1 MARPKVAV
9 FLLALLVGGVGAGE
23 AAQRIRP
30 GGAGRDSLI
39 GLTRAFIYAGTP
51 AVVATLWK
59 VDDRAT
65 YELMREFYSSL
76 RTTKKS
82 AALGEAQLKIMKEF
96 PAPFYWAAFI
106 LTGEP

>member
-9 FLLALLVGGVGAGE
+9 SLLALLVSGVCTGE
-23 AAQRIRP
+23 AAQRTRP

-82 AALGEAQLKIMKEF
+82 ALGEAQLKIMKEF
-96 PAPFYWAAFI
+96 SAPFYWAAFI